1 MTNLQTIRG
10 AELKGDTGLQEVSF
24 PLLKTVPDELF
35 SSLSKLLSINLK
47 DAKIMLKGLF
57 KNCVLLEGLEFPTS
71 LEKQ

>member
-35 SSLSKLLSINLK
+35 SGLSKLLSINLK

-57 KNCVLLEGLEFPTS
+57 KNCVLLEALEFPTS